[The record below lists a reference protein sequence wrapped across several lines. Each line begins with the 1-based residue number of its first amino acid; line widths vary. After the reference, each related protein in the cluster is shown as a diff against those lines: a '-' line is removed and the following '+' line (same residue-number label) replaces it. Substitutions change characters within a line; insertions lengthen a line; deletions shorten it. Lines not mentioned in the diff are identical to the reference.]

1 MLKQKVRESEL
12 QLELR
17 GILVFFCII
26 RILLLIVV
34 EADLPYTQV
43 LVKANL
49 DPIGKD
55 ERWVFDLKQ
64 QNKQGKN

>member
-17 GILVFFCII
+17 EILVFLCII

-49 DPIGKD
+49 SPIGAKMKD
-55 ERWVFDLKQ
+55 GFSIFS
-64 QNKQGKN
+64 N